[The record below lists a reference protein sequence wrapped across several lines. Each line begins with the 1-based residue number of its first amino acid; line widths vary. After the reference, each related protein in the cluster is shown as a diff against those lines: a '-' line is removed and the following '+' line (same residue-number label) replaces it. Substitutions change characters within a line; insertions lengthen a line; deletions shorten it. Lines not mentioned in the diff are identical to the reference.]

1 MRRPLDDDLQ
11 RWEAGELSLAEIEAR
26 HPGQDVEA
34 LVGLHARVA
43 RLGSRPAPDPEAA
56 WELLRTRLEPRRS
69 ETARPRPHRSRRRVV
84 AAVVAVVIAA
94 PAVSYAAAPD
104 AVRAVAR
111 EVTDLLPGSDGTD
124 RPEMPDDDHRVPG
137 ATVPAVPRGDV
148 GDGDRDG
155 EGEGEGDEPD
165 QVDDEGIDEDDAP
178 DARESQGGR
187 DEDPAAE
194 LEEAEEVSASSAVHE
209 EIIEVREEETEPRE
223 PDRDGD

>member
-1 MRRPLDDDLQ
+1 MRRTLDDDLQ

-43 RLGSRPAPDPEAA
+43 RLGSHPVPDPEAS
-56 WELLRTRLEPRRS
+56 WEMLRTRLAPRRS
-69 ETARPRPHRSRRRVV
+69 ETARLRPNRSRRRAV

-111 EVTDLLPGSDGTD
+111 EVTDLLPGGDGTD
-124 RPEMPDDDHRVPG
+124 RPELPDDHRVPG
-137 ATVPAVPRGDV
+137 ATFPAVPRGDV
-148 GDGDRDG
+148 GDGDRDA
-155 EGEGEGDEPD
+155 EGDEPD

-187 DEDPAAE
+187 DDDPAAE
-194 LEEAEEVSASSAVHE
+194 LEEAEEEVSASSAVDE
-209 EIIEVREEETEPRE
+209 EIIEVRDEETEPHE

>member
-43 RLGSRPAPDPEAA
+43 RLGSHPVPDPEAA
-56 WELLRTRLEPRRS
+56 WELLSTRLEPRRS

-111 EVTDLLPGSDGTD
+111 DVTDLLPGGDGTD
-124 RPEMPDDDHRVPG
+124 RPELPDDDHRVPG

-148 GDGDRDG
+148 GDGDA
-155 EGEGEGDEPD
+155 EGDEPE

-178 DARESQGGR
+178 DAGESQGGSN
-187 DEDPAAE
+187 EDPAAE
-194 LEEAEEVSASSAVHE
+194 LEEAEEVSASSAVDE
-209 EIIEVREEETEPRE
+209 EIIEVREETEEHE

>member
-1 MRRPLDDDLQ
+1 MRRPLDRDLQ

-43 RLGSRPAPDPEAA
+43 RLGSHPVPDPEAA
-56 WELLRTRLEPRRS
+56 WELLRTRLAPRRS
-69 ETARPRPHRSRRRVV
+69 ETPRLRPHRSRRRVV

-111 EVTDLLPGSDGTD
+111 EVTDLLPGGDGTD
-124 RPEMPDDDHRVPG
+124 RPELPVDDHRVPG

-155 EGEGEGDEPD
+155 EDDEPE

-178 DARESQGGR
+178 EARESQGGR
-187 DEDPAAE
+187 DDDPAAE
-194 LEEAEEVSASSAVHE
+194 LEEAEEVSASSAVDE
-209 EIIEVREEETEPRE
+209 EIIEVRDEETEPHE